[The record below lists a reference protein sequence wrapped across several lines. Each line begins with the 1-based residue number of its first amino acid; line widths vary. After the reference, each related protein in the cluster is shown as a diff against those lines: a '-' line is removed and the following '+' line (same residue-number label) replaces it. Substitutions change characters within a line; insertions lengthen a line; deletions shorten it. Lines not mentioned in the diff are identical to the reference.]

1 MSDVVRNI
9 FVRALAN
16 CLNKPFRGVACRHA
30 AGKHVV
36 FACFLHVFVGWNFA
50 LMYVGSLQ
58 KTTAN
63 GCVGAV
69 N

>member
-1 MSDVVRNI
+1 MNDVVRNI
-9 FVRALAN
+9 FVGHLQTVWTSLLGGA
-16 CLNKPFRGVACRHA
+16 ACRHA

-36 FACFLHVFVGWNFA
+36 FACFLHVFVDWNFA

>member
-1 MSDVVRNI
+1 MSDVVGNI
-9 FVRALAN
+9 FVGHLQTVWTSLLGGAAY
-16 CLNKPFRGVACRHA
+16 RHA
-30 AGKHVV
+30 SGKDVV

>member
-1 MSDVVRNI
+1 
-9 FVRALAN
+9 
-16 CLNKPFRGVACRHA
+16 LNKPFRGAACRHA